1 LIEILAEIANL
12 DRQISEKGVLID
24 RQDKVNTDLQ

>member
-1 LIEILAEIANL
+1 L

-24 RQDKVNTDLQ
+24 RQDKVNTELQ